1 MPSTRAYVVRRLD
14 SVEQE
19 VVLLKKA
26 LGSECLDRVCKSL
39 GILEKE
45 YFGLRYVDKNGE
57 PLWVNL
63 CNPLHE
69 QLIPT
74 PGHRPVMEMRVKYFI
89 RPQKILQTVTR

>member
-1 MPSTRAYVVRRLD
+1 MISMNLTMYSSIVNVACFSLSHTQNAP
-14 SVEQE
+14 Q
-19 VVLLKKA
+19 
-26 LGSECLDRVCKSL
+26 VCKSL

-45 YFGLRYVDKNGE
+45 YFGLRYIDKNGE

-74 PGHRPVMEMRVKYFI
+74 PSHRPVMEMRVKYFI